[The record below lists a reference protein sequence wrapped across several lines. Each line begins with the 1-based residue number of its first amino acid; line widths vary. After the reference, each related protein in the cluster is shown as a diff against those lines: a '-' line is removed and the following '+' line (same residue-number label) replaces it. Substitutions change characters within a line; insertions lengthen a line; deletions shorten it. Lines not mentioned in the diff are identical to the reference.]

1 MMTSTAD
8 LPGTAYAVIRYQA
21 TLCAVEVIW
30 SRPER
35 AARGPKPAHS
45 RAEIAAACTRLADGE
60 GLAAVSM
67 RRVATSMATGT
78 TSLYRYVSSKDE
90 LFDLMVDQI
99 LGSEPLPT
107 PTGYWRDDLRFLAQ
121 WKRNLIL
128 HHRWLAELSGRP
140 AVGPN
145 GLRVQE
151 WGLRAVDGWGLSID
165 QMIII
170 VESMDAYVQGYALR
184 ELAERAATQRSGQDL
199 DAWMDA
205 HASYAQAVIETGQFP
220 LVTSAWLDAREPH
233 AADRAERG
241 FHHGIDRLLDGY
253 GISMRHP

>member
-1 MMTSTAD
+1 
-8 LPGTAYAVIRYQA
+8 V
-21 TLCAVEVIW
+21 CAVDVIW
-30 SRPER
+30 SRSER

-45 RAEIAAACTRLADGE
+45 RTEIAAACIPVADAE

-67 RRVATSMATGT
+67 RRVATELGTGT
-78 TSLYRYVSSKDE
+78 TSLYRYVRSKAD

-121 WKRNLIL
+121 WKRKLIL
-128 HHRWLAELSGRP
+128 DHPWMAELSGRP

-145 GLRVQE
+145 GLRIQE
-151 WGLRAVDGWGLSID
+151 RGLRAVNGLGLSID

-170 VESMDAYVQGYALR
+170 VESMDAYVLGYALR
-184 ELAERAATQRSGQDL
+184 ELAERTATKRSGQDL

-205 HASYAQAVIETGQFP
+205 HESYAREVIQTGQFP
-220 LVTSAWLDAREPH
+220 LVTQAWLDAREPH
-233 AADRAERG
+233 AAHRAERG

-253 GISMRHP
+253 GISMRQAK